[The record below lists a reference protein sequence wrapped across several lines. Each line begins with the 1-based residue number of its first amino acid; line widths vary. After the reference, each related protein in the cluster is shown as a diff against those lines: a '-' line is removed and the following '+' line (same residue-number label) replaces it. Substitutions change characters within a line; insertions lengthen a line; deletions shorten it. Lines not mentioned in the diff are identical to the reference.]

1 MVFSRILAGMLVAG
15 LLLSA
20 CAHAP
25 RVPAV
30 ALPALQLPPASLG
43 KSMALQQRL
52 EFRFGTHSRQMDA
65 LLEVDAA
72 ELRLLVQAMGQTG
85 VTLRW
90 DGLVLEQRRA
100 PWLPE
105 GVRGERVLDDL
116 QFALWPAVAIRA
128 ALPAGWSLY
137 EDGRV
142 RELRKGGIAWLSL
155 VRTGDARIELHN
167 RAAGYDLRIESIAL
181 PADGD
186 QP

>member
-1 MVFSRILAGMLVAG
+1 GRPGGRGRGGRRGHQPYRQQGHEGRLMVFSRILAGMLVAG

-90 DGLVLEQRRA
+90 DG
-100 PWLPE
+100 
-105 GVRGERVLDDL
+105 
-116 QFALWPAVAIRA
+116 
-128 ALPAGWSLY
+128 
-137 EDGRV
+137 
-142 RELRKGGIAWLSL
+142 
-155 VRTGDARIELHN
+155 
-167 RAAGYDLRIESIAL
+167 
-181 PADGD
+181 
-186 QP
+186 